1 MKNIIGIIVAYVY
14 VFAVILSAKLVEN
27 KGVEA
32 SRKYIH
38 IMLSNIWIIIMMF
51 FDNVYLLSIVPF
63 SFVILNYISYKKNLI
78 KVMERDT
85 NSQDGFGTVYYALSI
100 LIICIISYGILKN
113 PIIGLPGILI
123 MGYGDG
129 LAAIVGKS
137 VKSKSYKI
145 GNTSKTLAGSA
156 TMLVIAF
163 IIFAV
168 FLYGINLWWLKALI
182 ASILITIIE
191 AISIKGLDNITVPII
206 ATLMVILML

>member
-14 VFAVILSAKLVEN
+14 VFAVIFSAKLVEH
-27 KGVEA
+27 KGVEV

-38 IMLSNIWIIIMMF
+38 IMLSNIWIIIMIF

-85 NSQDGFGTVYYALSI
+85 NSQDGLGTVYYAISI

-113 PIIGLPGILI
+113 PIMGLPGILI

-129 LAAIVGKS
+129 FAAIIGKS

-145 GNTSKTLAGSA
+145 GNSSKTLAGSA

-206 ATLMVILML
+206 STLMVILIS